1 MRWIGPYISA
11 EGHMEPNSTSMPN
24 ETGGTPSC
32 VPYFG
37 FFIEDE
43 YVSDELEL
51 MLQFQEAL
59 DKDDWSCA
67 I

>member
-1 MRWIGPYISA
+1 
-11 EGHMEPNSTSMPN
+11 MEPNSTSMPN

-59 DKDDWSCA
+59 DKDD
-67 I
+67 